1 MHRPARHLLL
11 AAAAL
16 ALVSCK
22 TTAAN
27 KTTPETPEQTK
38 AVAALQDGKPASLH
52 WWYRNIVIDGKRDA
66 VLNWMRIGKDALDL
80 GRLDL
85 AAEAFDN
92 ALAGIEAVYAD
103 NPQAEKARSVWH
115 AEAEKDFKG
124 EPHERAMAYYYRG
137 LVSMMQGDYENA
149 RASFK
154 GAMLQDSFA
163 ENERH
168 RADFAVAAFLEG
180 WTNQC
185 TGSPGRA
192 DENFKEAAEARGT
205 VTPPAPQDR
214 LLVLVE
220 AGAGPSKEAVGQ
232 HKEKLAYREQNGP
245 KGGYQV
251 RVARQRHAL
260 RLAEELFFQATT
272 RGGREMDKILAMKAG
287 TKEATA
293 TAGAVGVA
301 TGLGVMANA
310 NRYNYGNGNNGGAA
324 MAAGAMIALI
334 GLMAHAAAQNMTAEV
349 DTRYWYSLP
358 HSVFLATLP
367 PARIT
372 GPDGI
377 DILHDNGA
385 SAITNRDAIR
395 IATGR
400 DCTIVWVPASALSLD
415 APAAPPAEEPPAKP
429 TSAKSGKSAG
439 IAVNSP
445 EPTAGN
451 CRTQDGPLVN
461 LEPERC
467 AAINGTTLSS
477 VPAKG

>member
-1 MHRPARHLLL
+1 MKHSARRLLL
-11 AAAAL
+11 ATAAL

-22 TTAAN
+22 TTAN
-27 KTTPETPEQTK
+27 KTVQETPEQLK
-38 AVAALQDGKPASLH
+38 AVAALQEGKPASLH
-52 WWYRNIVIDGKRDA
+52 WWYRNLVIDGKRDA
-66 VLNWMRIGKDALDL
+66 VLNWMRIGKEALDM

-85 AAEAFDN
+85 AAEALDN

-103 NPQAEKARSVWH
+103 SPQAEKARSVWH
-115 AEAEKDFKG
+115 AESEKDFKG

-137 LVSMMQGDYENA
+137 LVYVMQGDYENA

-168 RADFAVAAFLEG
+168 RADFALAAFLEG

-185 TGSPGRA
+185 TGNA
-192 DENFKEAAEARGT
+192 TQAAENFKEAVDARST
-205 VTPPAPQDR
+205 VTPPAAHDR

-232 HKEKLAYREQNGP
+232 YKEKLAYREQNGP
-245 KGGYQV
+245 RGGYQV
-251 RVARQRHAL
+251 RIARQRHSL
-260 RLAEELFFQATT
+260 HLAEDLFFQATT
-272 RGGREMDKILAMKAG
+272 RGGREMDKILAVKAG

-301 TGLGVMANA
+301 AGLGVMATA
-310 NRYNYGNGNNGGAA
+310 NQYNYGNNNNAGAA
-324 MAAGAMIALI
+324 MAAGAVVALI

-358 HSVFLATLP
+358 HSVFVATLP
-367 PARIT
+367 PAKIT
-372 GPDGI
+372 GPDGV
-377 DILHDNGA
+377 DILHDTGA
-385 SAITNRDAIR
+385 SAITRRDAVR
-395 IATGR
+395 YAGGG
-400 DCTIVWVPASALSLD
+400 DCALVWVPASALSLE
-415 APAAPPAEEPPAKP
+415 APAEPAGGTGAREARPAAA
-429 TSAKSGKSAG
+429 SS
-439 IAVNSP
+439 V
-445 EPTAGN
+445 GN

-467 AAINGTTLSS
+467 KAINGTALSAEP
-477 VPAKG
+477 VKG